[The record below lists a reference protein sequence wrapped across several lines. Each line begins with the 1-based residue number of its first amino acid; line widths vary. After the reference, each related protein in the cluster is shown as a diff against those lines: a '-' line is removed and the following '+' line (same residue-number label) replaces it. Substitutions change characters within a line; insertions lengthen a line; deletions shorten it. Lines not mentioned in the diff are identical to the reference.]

1 MELKDKVAVIT
12 GGAHGIGKV
21 IAEQFEKEGAN
32 ICVIDKAEGGHFVG
46 DISKKEVFCIGADL
60 SNWKIW
66 KSRLFDQ

>member
-32 ICVIDKAEGGHFVG
+32 VCRGH
-46 DISKKEVFCIGADL
+46 
-60 SNWKIW
+60 
-66 KSRLFDQ
+66 Q